1 MLEELYNKNKELD
14 NIFWNKYSNSK
25 DIFDKDSIELLVE
38 IGEFINETKCFKYWS
53 IKSINKSCMLEELA
67 DVITMLMTFANRIDM
82 NISNYSVNDIDVDL
96 LTLINNTYYLA
107 TKVKDE
113 LTKELLDKLFINVF
127 GIAYKLNITD
137 NDIKEFLVKKQKII
151 LERLNSDY

>member
-53 IKSINKSCMLEELA
+53 IKEIDKSCMLEELA
-67 DVITMLMTFANRIDM
+67 DVITMLMTFANRINMD
-82 NISNYSVNDIDVDL
+82 ISNYSVNDVDIDL

-113 LTKELLDKLFINVF
+113 LTQELLDKLFINIL
-127 GIAYKLNITD
+127 GIAYKLNITND
-137 NDIKEFLVKKQKII
+137 DIKESLDKKQKII
-151 LERLNSDY
+151 LKRLNSNY

>member
-53 IKSINKSCMLEELA
+53 IKDINKPCMLEELA
-67 DVITMLMTFANRIDM
+67 DVITMLMTFANRINMD
-82 NISNYSVNDIDVDL
+82 ISNYSVNDVDIDL

-113 LTKELLDKLFINVF
+113 LTQELLDKLFINIL
-127 GIAYKLNITD
+127 GIAYKLNITND
-137 NDIKEFLVKKQKII
+137 DIKESLDKKQKII
-151 LERLNSDY
+151 LKRLNSNY